1 MNIDPK
7 SPAGADFAARSLA
20 HEAIKSQLSFERVKR
35 VAQSQGKRVPSRL
48 AVAVA
53 QTRIAKAKDKTPDLV
68 AVYDSTGTLL
78 GVVPQD
84 RMVDVPAGSAVYDAN
99 GKATGIVSTDGK
111 LTLLADGP
119 DAVAKVAK
127 SIAAQGAAV
136 AKRLQ
141 AHRVAKGLS
150 PTPTRQR
157 KPIDAVAW
165 LTALGLRINAERVS
179 KGMIPATSDTKPVP
193 PLLTAAIIYAKSSPV
208 QKAAINRVLAKATPA
223 SRQAARVALLNIEA
237 DTLGPRPTVPRR

>member
-1 MNIDPK
+1 VNIDPRT
-7 SPAGADFAARSLA
+7 PAGQLFADRALS
-20 HEAIKSQLSFERVKR
+20 HENIKSQLAYAR
-35 VAQSQGKRVPSRL
+35 VAKVAKDEHRPVPSRAVVAAAQI
-48 AVAVA
+48 AVA
-53 QTRIAKAKDKTPDLV
+53 KASKTPDLV

-84 RMVDVPAGSAVYDAN
+84 RMVDVPAGSAVYDST
-99 GKATGIVSTDGK
+99 GKATGIVDTAGK
-111 LTLLADGP
+111 LTLLSDGP

-141 AHRVAKGLS
+141 GHRVSKGLS
-150 PTPTRQR
+150 PTPTRR
-157 KPIDAVAW
+157 GKPINAVEW

-193 PLLTAAIIYAKSSPV
+193 PLLAAALVYAKSSPV

-223 SRQAARVALLNIEA
+223 SRKAARVALLNVEA
-237 DTLGPRPTVPRR
+237 DVLGPRPTVPRR